1 MQMPNKSVAVRKL
14 KGVAVSEAV
23 EIVLVAGVLL
33 GFTIFLMSYATA
45 GGGPTMY
52 SKEQQAPQI
61 NLAQQALDRV
71 VLLNSPIAVRS
82 GQSWRIVDLALAAPG
97 PLYQPQLDDSKLAQ
111 LFSAA
116 GGQLCTIQQ
125 KAFADATGISQ
136 AALAG
141 YGLLKPAAGSLNFD
155 YVSILKNFFGRDW
168 DKYDITL
175 IIKPLVNLTICPNLQ
190 VSNVVMQRRDPMC
203 AGVQQGV
210 WVRSTAGGR
219 VVATAVYCTTD
230 AGCDLS
236 SRELTLAYNS
246 GVGLWEARLEVP
258 SSYLQGLGTVASLV
272 VFAERVTYPRAMD
285 FYVFNTTSRSLAYGM
300 YGYDG
305 RVWFMHDATVSC
317 GSGNIPALGI
327 RRLDIYTG
335 GGFVTLAQDVTLDP
349 GIGAGAV
356 KVDMCQNCVSNA
368 RCAAC
373 WVQPPAGALF
383 AVAWIERNSQGG
395 NAPGSTIV
403 VVPLS
408 PTPPNA
414 VIRVDTWL
422 RWTPVEPQL
431 QTAVATRIVDS
442 RSTTYSIQLVLYK
455 KP

>member
-1 MQMPNKSVAVRKL
+1 MAKRL
-14 KGVAVSEAV
+14 RGVAVSEAV

-33 GFTIFLMSYATA
+33 GFTIFLMGYVMP
-45 GGGPTMY
+45 GGGPTVY

-71 VLLNSPIAVRS
+71 VLLNSPVVART
-82 GQSWRIVDLALAAPG
+82 GQGWSIVDLALAAPG
-97 PLYQPQLDDSKLAQ
+97 PLYQPQLDDSKLAE
-111 LFSAA
+111 LFPAA

-125 KAFADATGISQ
+125 QAFADATGITQ
-136 AALAG
+136 AALVG
-141 YGLLKPAAGSLNFD
+141 YGVLKPATGSVNFD

-175 IIKPLVNLTICPNLQ
+175 IIRPLVNLTICPNIQ
-190 VSNVVMQRRDPMC
+190 VGSVVIQRRDPMC
-203 AGVQQGV
+203 TGVQQGV
-210 WVRSTAGGR
+210 WIRSTAGGR

-236 SRELTLAYNS
+236 SRDLRLAYNP
-246 GVGLWEARLEVP
+246 GVGLWEAQLELP
-258 SSYLQGLGTVASLV
+258 SSYFQGLGTTSSLV

-285 FYVFNTTSRSLAYGM
+285 FYVFNTTSRSLAYGI
-300 YGYDG
+300 YSYDG
-305 RVWFMHDATVSC
+305 RVWFAHDATVSC

-327 RRLDIYTG
+327 RRLDVYTG

-349 GIGAGAV
+349 GVGAGDV

-383 AVAWIERNSQGG
+383 AVAWVESNSQGG
-395 NAPGSTIV
+395 SDPGSAII
-403 VVPLS
+403 VVPLF

-422 RWTPVEPQL
+422 RWTPVEPKL
-431 QTAVATRIVDS
+431 QAAAATRIVDS
-442 RSTTYSIQLVLYK
+442 KSATYSIQLVLYK
-455 KP
+455 RP